1 MKYIQNLHQLRQPL
15 RLKDYDYSQAGVYFI
30 TICTQNHEHLFGEIV
45 EEKMHLNEAG
55 KMIEK
60 WYVEL
65 TNKFPDIEDE
75 EYIIMPNHVHFIIHK
90 IDQNKPDQQKMNNP
104 RRGGPMCPPNICS
117 RIDILPITNRADTQ
131 VCPYNDENEKLN
143 DEKKSMDLNCMG
155 VDMGEHTGS
164 PLRKIK
170 KNDEQIM
177 EIEKIDEST
186 MRSSIP
192 KIVQWFKTMTTNE
205 YIRRIKKDGW
215 KPFHGKLWQRNYYEH
230 IIRNEIE
237 LKQIREYIMNNPL
250 KWKFDKEYL

>member
-1 MKYIQNLHQLRQPL
+1 MEKMKYIQNLHQLRQPL

-131 VCPYNDENEKLN
+131 VCPYGKSKKMVNLPCIHPFQKLYN
-143 DEKKSMDLNCMG
+143 GL
-155 VDMGEHTGS
+155 
-164 PLRKIK
+164 
-170 KNDEQIM
+170 
-177 EIEKIDEST
+177 
-186 MRSSIP
+186 
-192 KIVQWFKTMTTNE
+192 
-205 YIRRIKKDGW
+205 
-215 KPFHGKLWQRNYYEH
+215 KP
-230 IIRNEIE
+230 
-237 LKQIREYIMNNPL
+237 
-250 KWKFDKEYL
+250 